1 MRRRV
6 DGAAV
11 LRFTIVTVA
20 VLVVLVPF
28 LYLLLNSIK
37 IEREFRS
44 VPARIVPSV
53 VTGAYYSD
61 IFGGGHEIGSYL
73 LNSVIV
79 AASVVV
85 VAVFAGTL
93 AAYSLAKLR
102 KFYRFLGI
110 VVYGILL
117 VRFYPKVVMVIPYF
131 ILMRQ
136 LHLLDTL
143 PAVIIAHASIA
154 LPFVVWLMIGFFE
167 QVPGEI
173 EESAMMDGC
182 TVWQRYSRVII
193 PVVLP
198 GIATAAIMTAIM
210 SWNEFLVA
218 SSVVSIRAKTLP
230 VLVSS
235 FISDKGINWGPMS
248 ATAVL
253 IIVPMFLFV
262 LFTQKYLIQ
271 GMTFGAV
278 KG

>member
-1 MRRRV
+1 MSKA
-6 DGAAV
+6 GV
-11 LRFTIVTVA
+11 LRFAIVTLA
-20 VLVVLVPF
+20 VVIVTVPF
-28 LYLLLNSIK
+28 LYLFLNSIK

-44 VPARIVPSV
+44 IPARILPSV
-53 VTGAYYSD
+53 VTGEYYAD
-61 IFGGGHEIGSYL
+61 IFKGRHEIGSYL
-73 LNSVIV
+73 VNSIIV
-79 AASVVV
+79 ALAVVV
-85 VAVFAGTL
+85 IAVFTGTL

-102 KFYRFLGI
+102 KLYRFLGVI
-110 VVYGILL
+110 IYAILL
-117 VRFYPKVVMVIPYF
+117 VRFYPKVVMIIPYF
-131 ILMRQ
+131 ILMRE

-143 PAVIIAHASIA
+143 AAVIIAHSSIA

-167 QVPGEI
+167 EIPAEI
-173 EESAMMDGC
+173 EESAMLDGC
-182 TVWQRYSRVII
+182 SIWQRYSRVVV

-198 GIATAAIMTAIM
+198 GVATSAIMTAIM

-218 SSVVSIRAKTLP
+218 SSVVSVRAKTLP

-248 ATAVL
+248 ATSVI
-253 IIVPMFLFV
+253 IIVPMFIFV

>member
-1 MRRRV
+1 MSKA
-6 DGAAV
+6 GV
-11 LRFTIVTVA
+11 LRFAIVTLA
-20 VLVVLVPF
+20 VVIVIVPF
-28 LYLLLNSIK
+28 LYLFLNSIK

-44 VPARIVPSV
+44 IPARILPSV
-53 VTGAYYSD
+53 VTGEYYAD
-61 IFGGGHEIGSYL
+61 IFKGRHEIGSYL
-73 LNSVIV
+73 VNSIIV
-79 AASVVV
+79 ALAV
-85 VAVFAGTL
+85 VAIAVFTGTL

-102 KFYRFLGI
+102 KLYRFLGVI
-110 VVYGILL
+110 IYAILL
-117 VRFYPKVVMVIPYF
+117 VRFYPKVVMIIPYF
-131 ILMRQ
+131 ILMRG

-143 PAVIIAHASIA
+143 AAVTIAHSSIA

-167 QVPGEI
+167 EIPAEI
-173 EESAMMDGC
+173 EESAMLDGC
-182 TVWQRYSRVII
+182 SIWQRYSRVVI

-198 GIATAAIMTAIM
+198 GVATSAIMTAIM

-218 SSVVSIRAKTLP
+218 SSVVSVRAKTLP

-248 ATAVL
+248 ATSVI
-253 IIVPMFLFV
+253 IIVPMFIFV